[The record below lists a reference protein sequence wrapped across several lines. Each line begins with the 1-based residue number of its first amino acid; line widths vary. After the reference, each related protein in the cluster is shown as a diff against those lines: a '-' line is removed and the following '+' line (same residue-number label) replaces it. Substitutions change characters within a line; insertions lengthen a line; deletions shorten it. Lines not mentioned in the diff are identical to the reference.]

1 MVCLQ
6 GIESSWME
14 ANKIKLSTVIFSI
27 VVIAAVEIVVRLLIN
42 QGLVAPLTALGL
54 ARLAEIIFLLVLIN
68 IREKS
73 LSAIG
78 LASTGAYQ
86 GIKKGLIWAVFFGAA
101 AGLALLIIYLLD
113 INVLKLFQMQL
124 PANGYKLIVFFLVG
138 AFIAPVAEEIF
149 FRGILYGFFR
159 RWGMLAALVLSTLF
173 FVLSH
178 PSRHTIPV
186 TQMIGGILFAVA
198 YELEKNLLVP
208 IIIHVLGNLAIFTLA
223 LIF

>member
-1 MVCLQ
+1 
-6 GIESSWME
+6 ME

-42 QGLVAPLTALGL
+42 QGLVAPLTALGS
-54 ARLAEIIFLLVLIN
+54 ARLAQIIFLLVLIN

-124 PANGYKLIVFFLVG
+124 PANGNKLIVFFLVG

-159 RWGMLAALVLSTLF
+159 RWGMLTALVLSTLF

-178 PSRHTIPV
+178 PSRHTIPI

-208 IIIHVLGNLAIFTLA
+208 IIIHVLGNLAIFALA
-223 LIF
+223 LIL

>member
-1 MVCLQ
+1 
-6 GIESSWME
+6 ME
-14 ANKIKLSTVIFSI
+14 ANTIKLSTVIFSI
-27 VVIAAVEIVVRLLIN
+27 VVITAVEIVVRLLIN
-42 QGLVAPLTALGL
+42 QGLITSLTASGL

-68 IREKS
+68 TREKS

-78 LASTGAYQ
+78 LVSANTYQ
-86 GIKKGLIWAVFFGAA
+86 GIKKGLTWAVFFGAA

-159 RWGMLAALVLSTLF
+159 RWGMLTALVLSTLF

-178 PSRHTIPV
+178 PSRHTIPI

-208 IIIHVLGNLAIFTLA
+208 IIIHVLGNLAIFALA
-223 LIF
+223 LIL

>member
-1 MVCLQ
+1 
-6 GIESSWME
+6 ME

-54 ARLAEIIFLLVLIN
+54 TRLAEIIFLLVLIN

-78 LASTGAYQ
+78 LASAGAYQ

-124 PANGYKLIVFFLVG
+124 PANGNKLIVFFLVG

-159 RWGMLAALVLSTLF
+159 KWGMLAALVLSTLF

-178 PSRHTIPV
+178 PSRHTIPI

-208 IIIHVLGNLAIFTLA
+208 IIIHVLGNLAIFALA
-223 LIF
+223 LIL

>member
-6 GIESSWME
+6 GIESAWME
-14 ANKIKLSTVIFSI
+14 PNKIKLSTVIFSI
-27 VVIAAVEIVVRLLIN
+27 VVIAAVEIVARFLIN
-42 QGLVAPLTALGL
+42 QGLIAPLSASGL
-54 ARLAEIIFLLVLIN
+54 ARLAQIVFLLVLIN
-68 IREKS
+68 TREKR

-78 LASTGAYQ
+78 LVAANTYQ
-86 GIKKGLIWAVFFGAA
+86 GIKKGLTWTVFFGAA
-101 AGLALLIIYLLD
+101 AGLALLIIYLLG

-124 PANGYKLIVFFLVG
+124 PADGFKLIVFFLVG

-159 RWGMLAALVLSTLF
+159 RWGMLTALILSTLF

-186 TQMIGGILFAVA
+186 TQMIGGMVFAVA
-198 YELEKNLLVP
+198 YEMEKNLLVP
-208 IIIHVLGNLAIFTLA
+208 IIIHVLGNLAIFSLS
-223 LIF
+223 LII

>member
-1 MVCLQ
+1 
-6 GIESSWME
+6 ME

-42 QGLVAPLTALGL
+42 QDLVAPLTALGS
-54 ARLAEIIFLLVLIN
+54 ARLAQIIFLLVLIN

-101 AGLALLIIYLLD
+101 AGLALLIIYLSG
-113 INVLKLFQMQL
+113 INLLKLFQMQL

-178 PSRHTIPV
+178 PSRHAIPV

-208 IIIHVLGNLAIFTLA
+208 IIIHVLGNLAIFVLA
-223 LIF
+223 III

>member
-1 MVCLQ
+1 
-6 GIESSWME
+6 ME

-27 VVIAAVEIVVRLLIN
+27 VVITAVEIVVRLLIN
-42 QGLVAPLTALGL
+42 QGLITSLTASGL

-68 IREKS
+68 TREKS

-78 LASTGAYQ
+78 LVSTNTYQ
-86 GIKKGLIWAVFFGAA
+86 GIKKGLTWAVFFGAA
-101 AGLALLIIYLLD
+101 AGLALLIIYLLG

-124 PANGYKLIVFFLVG
+124 PADGYKLIVFFLLG

-159 RWGMLAALVLSTLF
+159 RWGMLTALVLSTLF

-198 YELEKNLLVP
+198 YEVEKNLLVP
-208 IIIHVLGNLAIFTLA
+208 IIIHVLGNLAIFVLA
-223 LIF
+223 III

>member
-1 MVCLQ
+1 
-6 GIESSWME
+6 ME

-54 ARLAEIIFLLVLIN
+54 TRLAEIIFLLVLIN

-113 INVLKLFQMQL
+113 IDVLKLFQMQL

-159 RWGMLAALVLSTLF
+159 RWGMLTALVLSTLF

-178 PSRHTIPV
+178 PSRHTIPI

-208 IIIHVLGNLAIFTLA
+208 IIIHVLGNLAIFALA
-223 LIF
+223 LIL

>member
-1 MVCLQ
+1 
-6 GIESSWME
+6 ME
-14 ANKIKLSTVIFSI
+14 ANKIKLSTVFFSI
-27 VVIAAVEIVVRLLIN
+27 ILIAAVEIIARLLVN
-42 QGLVAPLTALGL
+42 QNLLEPLTTLGL
-54 ARLAEIIFLLVLIN
+54 ARLAEIIFLLILIN

-73 LSAIG
+73 LSPIG

-86 GIKKGLIWAVFFGAA
+86 GIKKGLTWAVFFGAA
-101 AGLALLIIYLLD
+101 AGVALLIIYLLG

-124 PANGYKLIVFFLVG
+124 PADGYKLILFFIVG

-159 RWGMLAALVLSTLF
+159 RWGMLTALVLSTLL

-178 PSRHTIPV
+178 SVRHTIPV

-198 YELEKNLLVP
+198 YEMEKNLLVP

-223 LIF
+223 RLF